1 MVLVYNDKS
10 YEVEVIRKNNKNTYI
25 RVKNGVIVI
34 TCNYFV
40 TNRQINK
47 LINDNY
53 SSIVKMIDKD
63 NKRLEK
69 EEEFYLFGKK
79 YDVIF
84 GFKEMEITDDKI
96 YILDKKELKEYLIN
110 KIKDIFLDRL
120 NYWYNVFEENIPSP
134 NLKIRK
140 MTSRWGVC
148 NTKNKSITLNYYLYK
163 YDFECLDYVII
174 HELSH
179 FVQPNHSSIFW
190 NLVSKYC
197 SNYKSIRNK
206 LKN

>member
-96 YILDKKELKEYLIN
+96 YILDKKELDKYLIN